1 MREDVA
7 PHDSDA
13 ISVRVDE
20 QAAKKVHA
28 IVGNDP
34 QMLVEQVRCE
44 ANELAFHLQ
53 GQQRDVDHREAEYC
67 SGVAQIENELRVARL
82 VLREREQEL
91 AEGELQLGQRLLDLE
106 HRAVQ
111 AIACQ
116 RAAQQSGVDDKAAGP
131 AHRRSNKQARAMPV

>member
-1 MREDVA
+1 MPEDLATGRQTQSTLTSTRIDSPHAVREDVA

-67 SGVAQIENELRVARL
+67 SRGA
-82 VLREREQEL
+82 
-91 AEGELQLGQRLLDLE
+91 D
-106 HRAVQ
+106 
-111 AIACQ
+111 
-116 RAAQQSGVDDKAAGP
+116 
-131 AHRRSNKQARAMPV
+131 